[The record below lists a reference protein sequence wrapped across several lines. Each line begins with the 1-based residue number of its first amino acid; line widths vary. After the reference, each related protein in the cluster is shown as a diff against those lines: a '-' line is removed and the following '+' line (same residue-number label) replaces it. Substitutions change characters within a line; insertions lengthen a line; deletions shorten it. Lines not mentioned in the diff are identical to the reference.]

1 MAARSSFFPRELPEI
16 EGGASTIVTDNACGP
31 RRPSAI
37 ENSSFVPGLTVVT
50 VSYTHLTLPTKRIV

>member
-37 ENSSFVPGLTVVT
+37 ENSNFVPGLTVVT
-50 VSYTHLTLPTKRIV
+50 PLGRAAAAR